1 MCDYSTKLVA
11 LLDGELAG
19 DEQANLQRHVQ
30 ECMECRARLAKYQ
43 EVSRTVDEYCLQ
55 LTNSNPSVRQ
65 SRLPAV
71 FSIAAPAALAVILF
85 VVLLR
90 PHSDQALTS
99 SPRVEVP
106 AAAVYEASPAP
117 VQVARRR
124 HKLSRTPAQTA
135 NALPPE
141 PAIRIAIP
149 AESMFPPG
157 AVPEGVSFSADVSF
171 GPDGWAQQVR
181 LRPNLAAFEGRA
193 VEP

>member
-19 DEQANLQRHVQ
+19 DEQAELQRHVQ
-30 ECMECRARLAKYQ
+30 ECMECRTRLAKYQ
-43 EVSRTVDEYCLQ
+43 EVSRKVHGYCLQ
-55 LTNSNPSVRQ
+55 VTNSKPGAGQ
-65 SRLPAV
+65 SRLPVV

-90 PHSDQALTS
+90 PRSDPALTP
-99 SPRVEVP
+99 SPRVERP
-106 AAAVYEASPAP
+106 AVAIYEPPPAP
-117 VQVARRR
+117 AQAMHRRD
-124 HKLSRTPAQTA
+124 KPSRTPAQTA
-135 NALPPE
+135 NTLPPE

-171 GPDGWAQQVR
+171 GPEGWAQQVR
-181 LRPNLAAFEGRA
+181 LRPNLAAFKGRSI
-193 VEP
+193 EP

>member
-1 MCDYSTKLVA
+1 MCDYSAKLVA

-19 DEQANLQRHVQ
+19 DEQADLQRHVQ
-30 ECMECRARLAKYQ
+30 ECLECRTRLAKYR

-55 LTNSNPSVRQ
+55 LTNSKHSAHQ
-65 SRLPAV
+65 SRLPVV
-71 FSIAAPAALAVILF
+71 FSIAAPAALAAILF

-90 PHSDQALTS
+90 PHSDPALTS
-99 SPRVEVP
+99 SPRVELP
-106 AAAVYEASPAP
+106 AAAVYEPSRAP
-117 VQVARRR
+117 LQVAHRK
-124 HKLSRTPAQTA
+124 HKPSRTPAQTA

-171 GPDGWAQQVR
+171 GPDGWAQQLR
-181 LRPNLAAFEGRA
+181 LRPHLAAFEGRA
-193 VEP
+193 IEP

>member
-19 DEQANLQRHVQ
+19 DEQADLQRHVQ
-30 ECMECRARLAKYQ
+30 ECLKCRTRLNKYQ

-55 LTNSNPSVRQ
+55 LTNSKPGARQ
-65 SRLPAV
+65 FRLPVV
-71 FSIAAPAALAVILF
+71 FSIAAPAALAAILF

-90 PHSDQALTS
+90 PHSDPALTS

-106 AAAVYEASPAP
+106 AAVVYEPPLTP

-124 HKLSRTPAQTA
+124 RKLSRTPAQTA

-181 LRPNLAAFEGRA
+181 LRPNLAAFEGRGI
-193 VEP
+193 EP

>member
-11 LLDGELAG
+11 LLDGELEG
-19 DEQANLQRHVQ
+19 DEQARLQRHVR

-43 EVSRTVDEYCLQ
+43 EVSRTLDEYCLQ
-55 LTNSNPSVRQ
+55 LTNSKPSARQ
-65 SRLPAV
+65 SRLPVV
-71 FSIAAPAALAVILF
+71 FSIAAPAALAAILF

-90 PHSDQALTS
+90 PHSAPALTS
-99 SPRVEVP
+99 SPRVEAP
-106 AAAVYEASPAP
+106 AVAIYEPPSAP

-124 HKLSRTPAQTA
+124 HKLLRTPAQTA

-141 PAIRIAIP
+141 PAIRLAIP

-181 LRPNLAAFEGRA
+181 LRPNLAAFEGRGI
-193 VEP
+193 EP

>member
-30 ECMECRARLAKYQ
+30 ECMECRTRLGKYQ
-43 EVSRTVDEYCLQ
+43 EVSRTLDEYCLQ
-55 LTNSNPSVRQ
+55 LTDSKPRARE
-65 SRLPAV
+65 SRLPVV
-71 FSIAAPAALAVILF
+71 FSIAAPAALAAILF
-85 VVLLR
+85 VVLLG
-90 PHSDQALTS
+90 PHSDPALTS

-106 AAAVYEASPAP
+106 AAAVYEPSPAP
-117 VQVARRR
+117 LEVAHRR
-124 HKLSRTPAQTA
+124 HKPLRIPTQTV

-157 AVPEGVSFSADVSF
+157 AIPEGVNFSADVSF

-181 LRPNLAAFEGRA
+181 LRPHLAAFEGRA
-193 VEP
+193 IEP

>member
-30 ECMECRARLAKYQ
+30 ECPECRARLAKYQ
-43 EVSRTVDEYCLQ
+43 EVSRRVDEYCLQ
-55 LTNSNPSVRQ
+55 LTNSKPGARQ
-65 SRLPAV
+65 SRLPVA
-71 FSIAAPAALAVILF
+71 FSIAAPAALAAILF

-90 PHSDQALTS
+90 PHSDPALNS

-106 AAAVYEASPAP
+106 AAAVYEPSPAP
-117 VQVARRR
+117 LEVAHRR
-124 HKLSRTPAQTA
+124 HKPSRTPAQTA

-149 AESMFPPG
+149 ADSMFPPG
-157 AVPEGVSFSADVSF
+157 AVPEGVNFSADVSF

-181 LRPNLAAFEGRA
+181 LRPHLAALEGRGI
-193 VEP
+193 EP

>member
-11 LLDGELAG
+11 LLDGELAA
-19 DEQANLQRHVQ
+19 DEQADLERHVG
-30 ECMECRARLAKYQ
+30 ECVECRTRLTKYEQ
-43 EVSRTVDEYCLQ
+43 VTRTLDEYCLRLAGSQ
-55 LTNSNPSVRQ
+55 ARARR
-65 SRLPAV
+65 SRLPVV
-71 FSIAAPAALAVILF
+71 FSVAAPGALAVVLF

-90 PHSDQALTS
+90 SHSVPALPST
-99 SPRVEVP
+99 PRV
-106 AAAVYEASPAP
+106 AASAAGVFEPPPAP
-117 VQVARRR
+117 AQVAHRR
-124 HKLSRTPAQTA
+124 HKPTCVPTQAT

-181 LRPNLAAFEGRA
+181 LRPRLGAFEGRGIA
-193 VEP
+193 P